1 MTFFE
6 WIRKCLLWDAKKHP
20 MPEEQKETVR
30 RKIRRQAE
38 RKLIKSEKT

>member
-30 RKIRRQAE
+30 RRIRRQAE
-38 RKLIKSEKT
+38 PKPTGSEKT